1 MNLLLPLL
9 RGVGITCIVSAAVG
23 LFLVPFSIPFINTF
37 IFTLV
42 CQFIIFYFYGE
53 YVRRKNNKIRLEAEL
68 KLEEEKS
75 RQYANVVC
83 PCDRQILSTIPLSL
97 NMENR
102 YSCPGCKKD
111 ISVFVETKTALT
123 TVPLLNNPLDAPLI
137 AEEVNKLLKSDA
149 N

>member
-1 MNLLLPLL
+1 
-9 RGVGITCIVSAAVG
+9 
-23 LFLVPFSIPFINTF
+23 
-37 IFTLV
+37 V